1 MYINVYSYR
10 KVEGC
15 STPEKQTQ
23 VLFQLLLACWDSEQ
37 VGFAGALKDG
47 GLVSHSPQ
55 ALLKVGPAGFH
66 TQVLGTCLPRAGLQG
81 WQAPQGTWIPPL
93 LGVTFSAGLS
103 LPLWSACQGSG
114 LWLDHFSAPPA
125 VLIWPFPYIL
135 GCGTSVLLSSGHPSS
150 EIVVSYAVVVLVCLW
165 EEVSSG
171 FSSSLSWSG
180 ILKELKLFSSTCW
193 FPTSVNILKNGCHTS
208 KLYPF

>member
-1 MYINVYSYR
+1 MDWIYR

-15 STPEKQTQ
+15 SAPEKQTQ
-23 VLFQLLLACWDSEQ
+23 VLFKLLLACWDSEH
-37 VGFAGALKDG
+37 VGLCRSLKDE

-55 ALLKVGPAGFH
+55 ALLEAGPAGFH
-66 TQVLGTCLPRAGLQG
+66 TQAFGNLSSQGRSPGL
-81 WQAPQGTWIPPL
+81 ASPTRDVDPPL

-103 LPLWSACQGSG
+103 LPWGQHARGVASDWTTSLRLLPVS
-114 LWLDHFSAPPA
+114 
-125 VLIWPFPYIL
+125 IWPFPYIL

-208 KLYPF
+208 KPYPF

>member
-1 MYINVYSYR
+1 MQCPW
-10 KVEGC
+10 KADPGAFQAAAC
-15 STPEKQTQ
+15 
-23 VLFQLLLACWDSEQ
+23 VLGLRAS
-37 VGFAGALKDG
+37 
-47 GLVSHSPQ
+47 GLVQEPQGWRLGFPQPSGSP
-55 ALLKVGPAGFH
+55 GGSPAGFH
-66 TQVLGTCLPRAGLQG
+66 TQAFGNLSSQGRSPGL
-81 WQAPQGTWIPPL
+81 ASPTRDVDPPL

-103 LPLWSACQGSG
+103 LPWGQHARGVASDWTTSLRLLPVS
-114 LWLDHFSAPPA
+114 
-125 VLIWPFPYIL
+125 IWPLPYIL

-208 KLYPF
+208 KPYPF